1 MSATEPRPPAPS
13 RTPPAARR
21 RMRGFEPVA
30 RLTEGTIR
38 DAAGK
43 RGFAVARL
51 LTHWPEIVGEDT
63 AAICRPVSMSHG
75 RGFGATL
82 ILLTTGP
89 RAPMLEMRLPAIR
102 DRVNAC
108 FGYNAVARISLTQ
121 TAAAGFAEGQAHF
134 TPGPGTPEPQPRP
147 PAPEVLR
154 EAAASVAGVRD
165 PHFRQSLERLA
176 IQILSRK
183 DGASTT

>member
-1 MSATEPRPPAPS
+1 MSATNPHQPAPP

-30 RLTEGTIR
+30 RLTEGPIR

-51 LTHWPEIVGEDT
+51 LTHWPEIVGQDI
-63 AAICRPVSMSHG
+63 AAICRPVSMGHG

-82 ILLTTGP
+82 VLLTTGP
-89 RAPMLEMRLPAIR
+89 QAPMLEMRLPAIR
-102 DRVNAC
+102 EQVNAC
-108 FGYNAVARISLTQ
+108 FGYNAVARVSLTQ
-121 TAAAGFAEGQAHF
+121 TAATGFAEGQAHF
-134 TPGPGTPEPQPRP
+134 APAPGTLPPAAPP

-154 EAAASVAGVRD
+154 KAAASVAEVRD
-165 PHFRQSLERLA
+165 PHFRQALERLA

-183 DGASTT
+183 DGAFPT

>member
-1 MSATEPRPPAPS
+1 MSATVPHQPVPP
-13 RTPPAARR
+13 RTPPAPRR

-30 RLTEGTIR
+30 RLTEGAIR

-51 LTHWPEIVGEDT
+51 LTHWPEIVGEDI

-82 ILLTTGP
+82 VLLTTGP
-89 RAPMLEMRLPAIR
+89 QAPMLEMRLPAIR
-102 DRVNAC
+102 ERVNAC

-121 TAAAGFAEGQAHF
+121 TAATGFSEGQAHF
-134 TPGPGTPEPQPRP
+134 TPAPGTAQPQARP

-183 DGASTT
+183 DGASPT

>member
-1 MSATEPRPPAPS
+1 MSVTEPRQPAKAAAQPP
-13 RTPPAARR
+13 ARR

-30 RLTEGTIR
+30 RLTEGAIR

-51 LTHWPEIVGEDT
+51 LTHWPEVVGEEI

-75 RGFGATL
+75 RGLGATL
-82 ILLTTGP
+82 VLLTTGP
-89 RAPMLEMRLPAIR
+89 QAPMLEMRLPAIR

-108 FGYNAVARISLTQ
+108 FGYNAVARIGLTQ
-121 TAAAGFAEGQAHF
+121 TAATGFAEGQASF
-134 TPGPGTPEPQPRP
+134 TPAPAPHLRP

-154 EAAASVAGVRD
+154 DAAASVAGVRD
-165 PHFRQSLERLA
+165 PDFRQSLERLA
-176 IQILSRK
+176 ILVLSRK
-183 DGASTT
+183 AGRIPPA

>member
-1 MSATEPRPPAPS
+1 MSATEPHQPAGSRP
-13 RTPPAARR
+13 PPAARR

-38 DAAGK
+38 DAAGR

-51 LTHWPEIVGEDT
+51 LTHWPEIVGEDV

-75 RGFGATL
+75 RGLGATL
-82 ILLTTGP
+82 VLLTTGP

-121 TAAAGFAEGQAHF
+121 TAAIGFAEGQADF
-134 TPGPGTPEPQPRP
+134 TPAPGTARP
-147 PAPEVLR
+147 AARPAPPEILR
-154 EAAASVAGVRD
+154 EAAASVAQIRD

-176 IQILSRK
+176 IQILSGK
-183 DGASTT
+183 DRASTT